1 MNYKN
6 RDLSFIGSL
15 VLIIIIAI
23 VFFVNRLREENL
35 VYYLEELGDQLMA
48 MVMDNQDKDRIR
60 ERYAEFLDQ
69 VRTKEMPA
77 GDVEKVA
84 SRILNLSSWDTT
96 LSEQDIDR
104 VFDLS
109 NVYPAE
115 FSTMI
120 EFPAGL
126 IDSIRSEKTSAETGR
141 SMTMV
146 ENEYKAVEKRLKS
159 VLEVSARLKQ
169 MALQDSLSDHRK
181 FERTKYHFDENL
193 RIIIDQD
200 LKNNLKNLQRE
211 LAHLENQ
218 KILIWQNDAAKKRQ
232 IALQK
237 ELQIPALADSLKH
250 LKHLELKKMAEMRI
264 KKDSLLNELKNK
276 PAF

>member
-35 VYYLEELGDQLMA
+35 VYYLEELGEQLMA
-48 MVMDNQDKDRIR
+48 MVMDNQDKERIR

-120 EFPAGL
+120 EFPADL
-126 IDSIRSEKTSAETGR
+126 IDSIRSEKTSAEMGR

-218 KILIWQNDAAKKRQ
+218 KILIWQNDAAKKGP

-264 KKDSLLNELKNK
+264 KKDSLLNELKK
-276 PAF
+276 